1 MVKIIN
7 KICIA
12 GDSHTWGQGAA
23 DRVFQDFEIPVV
35 DGEKR
40 LLPFCVP
47 SFPTLLR
54 KYINVKSGS
63 EAMEFSGKDISERF
77 DCEYKMECAR
87 VRGEICINK
96 EFDFGILICGTG
108 IGMSIS
114 ANRHKGIR
122 AGLCFN
128 SQMARLTR
136 EHNDANILCL
146 GARIIGDEVAF
157 ESFDVFSKTE
167 FTGGRHL
174 RRIEKIDCEE

>member
-1 MVKIIN
+1 MTKKIVAIGNDHGGTELKNKIIAKFHDKFEFIN
-7 KICIA
+7 C
-12 GDSHTWGQGAA
+12 GTDGLDS
-23 DRVFQDFEIPVV
+23 V
-35 DGEKR
+35 DYPDYSKKVCNLVLEK
-40 LLPFCVP
+40 
-47 SFPTLLR
+47 
-54 KYINVKSGS
+54 K
-63 EAMEFSGKDISERF
+63 A
-77 DCEYKMECAR
+77 
-87 VRGEICINK
+87 
-96 EFDFGILICGTG
+96 DFGVLICGTG

-114 ANRHKGIR
+114 ANRYKGIR